1 MKQENLEKLKNVIIY
16 LTEIE
21 VKGKQ
26 AKVFGSCIEALD
38 SIYATEKQENKEF
51 QEKTQIP
58 K

>member
-1 MKQENLEKLKNVIIY
+1 MKQENLEKLKGVIIY

-26 AKVFGSCIEALD
+26 AKIFGSCIEALD
-38 SIYATEKQENKEF
+38 NIYSTEKQEN
-51 QEKTQIP
+51 QEQIQIP

>member
-26 AKVFGSCIEALD
+26 AKFFGSCIEALD
-38 SIYATEKQENKEF
+38 NIYATERQEN
-51 QEKTQIP
+51 QEQIQIP

>member
-1 MKQENLEKLKNVIIY
+1 MKQENLEKLKNIIIY

-26 AKVFGSCIEALD
+26 AKIFGSCIEALD
-38 SIYATEKQENKEF
+38 NIYATERQEE
-51 QEKTQIP
+51 QIQIP

>member
-1 MKQENLEKLKNVIIY
+1 MKQENLEKLKGVIIY

-26 AKVFGSCIEALD
+26 AKIFGSCIEALD
-38 SIYATEKQENKEF
+38 NIYSIEKQENKE
-51 QEKTQIP
+51 QIQIP